1 MTGNDAVPRR
11 IYLDGNSLGPPTPA
25 VADGLRRVV
34 EHEWAGDLVGAWN
47 RRGWWD
53 APVRV
58 GERIAPLLGAAPGQ
72 VVVGDSTTVLLYKVV
87 AAARRLRPDRPNI
100 VTSGGQFPTDRH
112 VIDAVAAQFG
122 ATVIEAG
129 AHDTAAAIAAIDDA
143 TAVVSLC
150 HVDYRTGVL
159 LDLDAVTRAAHE
171 RGAVVVW
178 DLCHSV
184 GAMDLHLDR
193 VEVDL
198 AVGCTYK
205 YLNGGPGSPAFAY
218 VARRHLAGLDQPIP
232 GWAGHADPFSLD
244 ESHQPAADIRRL
256 LSGTPPVIALAALS
270 AALEAFTGID
280 LVDLRA
286 RSVALT
292 SRFIALADRDLVRH
306 GFEVVTPRDSAQRGS
321 HVSLRHPHAFE
332 VVQAAIEAGVV
343 GDFREPDLCRFG
355 FAPLLTTLAEVD
367 EAVRRIAALMELEV
381 WRQDR
386 FTVRHTVT

>member
-1 MTGNDAVPRR
+1 MRGDDAVPRR
-11 IYLDGNSLGPPTPA
+11 IYLDGNSLGPPTQA

-34 EHEWAGDLVGAWN
+34 EHEWGGDLVGAWN

-87 AAARRLRPDRPNI
+87 AAARRLRPERPNI
-100 VTSGGQFPTDRH
+100 VTSVGQFPTDRH
-112 VIDAVAAQFG
+112 VIDAVASQFG
-122 ATVIEAG
+122 ATVVEAA

-143 TAVVSLC
+143 TAVVTLC
-150 HVDYRTGVL
+150 HVDFRTGAMV
-159 LDLDAVTRAAHE
+159 DLDAVTRAAHE

-193 VEVDL
+193 VEADL

-218 VARRHLAGLDQPIP
+218 VARRHLADLDQPIP
-232 GWAGHADPFSLD
+232 GWVGHADPFALD
-244 ESHQPAADIRRL
+244 ESHRPATGIRRL
-256 LSGTPPVIALAALS
+256 LSGTPSVIALAALS
-270 AALEAFTGID
+270 TALEAFTGVD
-280 LVDLRA
+280 LVELRA

-292 SRFIALADRDLVRH
+292 SRFIALADRDLAPH
-306 GFEVVTPRDSAQRGS
+306 GFEVITPRQPSQRGS
-321 HVSLRHPHAFE
+321 HVALRHPHAFE

-355 FAPLLTTLAEVD
+355 FAPLLTTSAEVD
-367 EAVRRIAALMELEV
+367 EAVRRIAALMELET
-381 WRQDR
+381 WREER
-386 FTVRHTVT
+386 HAVRLTVT

>member
-1 MTGNDAVPRR
+1 VTRHDSVPRR
-11 IYLDGNSLGPPTPA
+11 IYLDGNSLGPPAHA
-25 VADGLRRVV
+25 VADGVRRVV

-47 RRGWWD
+47 QRGWWD

-72 VVVGDSTTVLLYKVV
+72 VVVGDSTTVLLYKLV
-87 AAARRLRPDRPNI
+87 AAARRLRPQRRVI
-100 VTSGGQFPTDRH
+100 LTSGGQFPTDRH
-112 VIDAVAAQFG
+112 VIDAVAAQFD
-122 ATVIEAG
+122 ADVVEAD
-129 AHDTAAAIAAIDDA
+129 AHDTAAAVAAIGDD

-150 HVDYRTGVL
+150 HVDYRTGVMI
-159 LDLDAVTRAAHE
+159 DMEAVTRAAREH
-171 RGAVVVW
+171 GAIVVW

-184 GAMDLHLDR
+184 GTMDLHLDA

-218 VARRHLAGLDQPIP
+218 VARRHLAHLDQPIP
-232 GWAGHADPFSLD
+232 GWAGHAEPFSLD
-244 ESHQPAADIRRL
+244 EVHQPDAGIRRL

-270 AALEAFTGID
+270 AALEEFTGVD
-280 LVDLRA
+280 LAELRA

-292 SRFIALADRDLVRH
+292 SRFIVLADRDLARY
-306 GFEVVTPRDSAQRGS
+306 GFEVVTPRAASERGS
-321 HVSLRHPHAFE
+321 HVSLRHPHAFQ

-355 FAPLLTTLAEVD
+355 FAPLLTTSEEVD
-367 EAVRRIAALMELEV
+367 EAVRRIAALMELEA
-381 WRQDR
+381 WREDR
-386 FTVRHTVT
+386 HSIRHTVT